1 VLTAFSPRLDILSP
15 PQGRLWNELAP
26 LPSDFVLYGGTAVA
40 LHLGHRA
47 SIDFDFFALTSFDP
61 DRLYRSLPFLTGAEV
76 LQKAACTLTCLVDR
90 QGEIRVS
97 FFGVPGLGRVREPV
111 VCSDNELPIASL
123 IDLAG
128 MKAAVVQKRAE
139 AKDYLDL
146 DAMLSHGISLP
157 AALAAAHHI
166 YGYPFNPQITLKAL
180 TYFADGDLAS
190 LPAAVRQRLMGAV
203 KSVRLDRLP
212 DLQELW
218 RIPPSVSLD

>member
-1 VLTAFSPRLDILSP
+1 VLTAFRLDILSP
-15 PQGRLWNELAP
+15 PQRRLWNELTP
-26 LPSDFVLYGGTAVA
+26 LRSEFVLYGTAVA

-47 SIDFDFFALTSFDP
+47 SIDFDFFTSTRFDP
-61 DRLYRSLPFLTGAEV
+61 DWLYRSSPFLMGAEV
-76 LQKAACTLTCLVDR
+76 LQKAADTLTCLVER

-111 VCSDNELPIASL
+111 VSPDNELPIASL

-146 DAMLSHGISLP
+146 DAMLSHGIPLR

-166 YGYPFNPQITLKAL
+166 YGHLFNPQITLKAL

-190 LPAAVRQRLMGAV
+190 MPVEVRQRLIGAV
-203 KSVRLDRLP
+203 KSVRFDRSP
-212 DLQELW
+212 DLEELR
-218 RIPPSVSLD
+218 RIPPSGSVG